1 MLLGMSLTWL
11 LGVTLKAFG
20 ALVVVGAAIW
30 LKNLAVRHFPEG
42 KLKNVLL
49 LRLYRAD
56 WERD

>member
-1 MLLGMSLTWL
+1 MSITWL
-11 LGVTLKAFG
+11 LGVFLKAFG
-20 ALVVVGAAIW
+20 ALVIVGAAIW

-42 KLKNVLL
+42 RLKNLLL